1 MAQLRFKLFGT
12 EFYISFLFAAV
23 ITAILAF
30 DRTGFALPLIF
41 AVVMH
46 EGGHLLV
53 MWILDCSP
61 KRVRLVPAALEI
73 TAAFGCSRKK
83 EIAVALA
90 GPAVNLVLFFTLWFN
105 FLAYKGEQ
113 TLIYALINLLICI
126 FNMLPVTGLDGGTV
140 LFSLL
145 ARRKTPE
152 RAALIMRV
160 INLSLAAVLI
170 SAAVYLC
177 FHGKVNISLFITAL
191 YLIVISIIKM

>member
-1 MAQLRFKLFGT
+1 M
-12 EFYISFLFAAV
+12 
-23 ITAILAF
+23 LAF

-53 MWILDCSP
+53 MWILDCPP
-61 KRVRLVPAALEI
+61 KRVRLVPAAVEI
-73 TAAFGCSRKK
+73 TAVFGCSRKK

-90 GPAVNLVLFFTLWFN
+90 GPAVNLVLFFALWFN

-145 ARRKTPE
+145 TRRKAPE
-152 RAALIMRV
+152 KAALIMRI
-160 INLSLAAVLI
+160 INLSLAALVLF
-170 SAAVYLC
+170 AAVYLC

>member
-1 MAQLRFKLFGT
+1 MRFKLFGT
-12 EFYISFLFAAV
+12 EFYISFLFSAV
-23 ITAILAF
+23 ITAMLAF

-53 MWILDCSP
+53 MWILDCPP
-61 KRVRLVPAALEI
+61 KRVRLVPAAVEI

-105 FLAYKGEQ
+105 FLAYKNEPV
-113 TLIYALINLLICI
+113 LVCALINLLICA

-140 LFSLL
+140 LFRCS
-145 ARRKTPE
+145 P
-152 RAALIMRV
+152 AAKLPKRQR
-160 INLSLAAVLI
+160 L
-170 SAAVYLC
+170 
-177 FHGKVNISLFITAL
+177 
-191 YLIVISIIKM
+191 

>member
-1 MAQLRFKLFGT
+1 MRFKLFGT

-23 ITAILAF
+23 ITAMLAF

>member
-1 MAQLRFKLFGT
+1 MRFKLFGT

-23 ITAILAF
+23 ITAMLAF

-61 KRVRLVPAALEI
+61 RRVRLVPAALEI

-191 YLIVISIIKM
+191 YLIVISVIKM